1 MSNYLLGVDI
11 GTGSSKGVLIES
23 VSGTVLAQ
31 STIPHGVS
39 LPHPGWVEQ
48 DAETIWWGE
57 FVQIVK
63 DLLQESGVAPRE
75 ILGVGVSGI
84 GPCVLPV
91 DEEFNPLRPA
101 ILYGIDTRATA
112 EIEQYLQDLGEEE
125 VFRRAGCELSASA
138 VAPKILWLYNNEP
151 EVYNKARW
159 FLTCQ
164 NFIVAR
170 LTGKA
175 SIDNYTAS
183 TYSPIIDVE
192 KRSWIDETT
201 AGINPTAK
209 LPQKY
214 WTTEVVGGVTLQAAK
229 TTGLQPGTPIIAGT
243 IDAAAEAVSIGNYSV
258 GDTMGMFGSSNS
270 IIAITSAYTRSK
282 TFWGLNW
289 LFPDQYAV
297 VGGMATVGSLTKW
310 FLETVYRPTPD
321 APEQNPY
328 AQMAD
333 LLNMS
338 RPGANNLVALPY
350 FEGERTPI
358 NDPIARGAF
367 FGLTLRHTQADLYRA
382 LLEAVAFGM
391 RHNLEKLADED
402 IDVKLINAVG
412 GGAKN
417 LGWMQLIANIADVDV
432 RIPQGISGASYGDA
446 ILAGIGVGLYKDASQ
461 AKVWDEAAL
470 QLKPDHAD
478 VDVYDR
484 LYSVYLDLYQQTRN
498 LLPSLTL

>member
-1 MSNYLLGVDI
+1 MSNYLIGVDI
-11 GTGSSKGVLIES
+11 GTGSSKGVLIEAKN
-23 VSGTVLAQ
+23 GTVLAQ
-31 STIPHGVS
+31 AAIPHGVS
-39 LPHPGWVEQ
+39 MPHPGWVEQ

-63 DLLQESGVAPRE
+63 ELLQESGVATQN

-91 DEEFNPLRPA
+91 DEAFNPLRPA

-112 EIEQYLQDLGEEE
+112 EIEQYLQELGREE
-125 VFRRAGCELSASA
+125 VFRRAGCELSSSA

-151 EVYNKARW
+151 EIYRRSRW
-159 FLTCQ
+159 LLTCQ

-175 SIDNYTAS
+175 SIDIYTAS

-209 LPQKY
+209 LPEKY
-214 WTTEVVGGVTLQAAK
+214 WTTEVIGEVTAQAARI
-229 TTGLQPGTPIIAGT
+229 TGLKEGTPVIAGT
-243 IDAAAEAVSIGNYSV
+243 IDAPAEAVSIGNYSA

-270 IIAITSAYTRSK
+270 IITITSAYTRSK

-289 LFPDQYAV
+289 LFHDQYAV

-310 FLETVYRPTPD
+310 FLENVFRPD
-321 APEQNPY
+321 LEAQVQNPY
-328 AQMAD
+328 AQMEG
-333 LLNMS
+333 LLSMS
-338 RPGANNLVALPY
+338 QPGANNLVVLPY
-350 FEGERTPI
+350 FGGERTPI

-367 FGLTLRHTQADLYRA
+367 FGLTLRHTQADMYRA
-382 LLEAVAFGM
+382 LLEAVGFGI
-391 RHNLEKLADED
+391 RHNLEKLGEED
-402 IDVKLINAVG
+402 IEVKLINAVG

-417 LGWMQLIANIADVDV
+417 LGWMQIIANIAGVDV

-461 AKVWDEAAL
+461 AKIWDKAAL
-470 QLKPDHAD
+470 NLKPDHTDAG
-478 VDVYDR
+478 VYDR
-484 LYSVYLDLYQQTRN
+484 LYKVYRDLYEQTKN
-498 LLPSLTL
+498 LLPLLS

>member
-1 MSNYLLGVDI
+1 MSKYLIGVDI
-11 GTGSSKGVLIES
+11 GTGSSKGVLIETRYGN
-23 VSGTVLAQ
+23 VVAQ
-31 STIPHGVS
+31 ATIPHGVS

-48 DAETIWWGE
+48 NAEEIWWGE
-57 FVQIVK
+57 FVRIVQEI
-63 DLLQESGVAPRE
+63 LQDSGVGSRD

-112 EIEQYLQDLGEEE
+112 EIEKYLQELGPDE

-138 VAPKILWLYNNEP
+138 VAPKILWIYNNEP
-151 EVYNKARW
+151 EVYQRARW

-192 KRSWIDETT
+192 KREWMDETI

-209 LPQKY
+209 LPEKY
-214 WTTEVVGGVTLQAAK
+214 WTTAVVGGITAQAAGI
-229 TTGLQPGTPIIAGT
+229 TGLQEGTPVIAGT

-270 IIAITSAYTRSK
+270 IIALTSSYTRSK

-289 LFPDQYAV
+289 LFPEQYAV

-310 FLETVYRPTPD
+310 FLENVYKPAPD
-321 APEQNPY
+321 MQDENPY
-328 AQMAD
+328 AQMAE
-333 LLNMS
+333 LLSMS
-338 RPGANNLVALPY
+338 VPGANNLVALPY

-367 FGLTLRHTQADLYRA
+367 FGLTLRHSQADLYRA
-382 LLEAVAFGM
+382 LLEAVGFGI
-391 RHNLEKLADED
+391 RHNLEKLADES
-402 IDVKLINAVG
+402 IEVKLVNAVG
-412 GGAKN
+412 GGSKN
-417 LGWMQLIANIADVDV
+417 LGWMQIIANIADVNV
-432 RIPQGISGASYGDA
+432 RIPQGISGAAYGDA
-446 ILAGIGVGLYKDASQ
+446 ILAGIGVGLYEDASQ
-461 AKVWDEAAL
+461 ARIWDEAAL
-470 QLKPDHAD
+470 NLKPDHSDAE
-478 VDVYDR
+478 VYNR
-484 LYSVYLDLYQQTRN
+484 LYKVYRVLYERTKD
-498 LLPSLTL
+498 LLPLIS

>member
-1 MSNYLLGVDI
+1 MSNYLIGVDI
-11 GTGSSKGVLIES
+11 GTGSSKGVLIE
-23 VSGTVLAQ
+23 VTNGTVLAQ

-39 LPHPGWVEQ
+39 LPYPGWVEQ
-48 DAETIWWGE
+48 DAEKIWWGE
-57 FVQIVK
+57 FVQIVQE
-63 DLLQESGVAPRE
+63 LLQESGIARHD
-75 ILGVGVSGI
+75 ILGVGISGI

-91 DEEFNPLRPA
+91 DDTFNPLRPA

-112 EIEQYLQDLGEEE
+112 EIEQYLQNLGEEE
-125 VFRRAGCELSASA
+125 VFRRAGCELSSSA

-214 WTTEVVGGVTLQAAK
+214 WTSEVVGGVTAQAARI
-229 TTGLQPGTPIIAGT
+229 TGLQEGTPVIAGT

-258 GDTMGMFGSSNS
+258 GETMAMFGSSNS

-297 VGGMATVGSLTKW
+297 VGGMATVGTLTKW
-310 FLETVYRPTPD
+310 FLENIYRAD
-321 APEQNPY
+321 PETQDQNPY
-328 AQMAD
+328 AQMAE
-333 LLNMS
+333 LLSMS
-338 RPGANNLVALPY
+338 QPGANNLVALPY

-367 FGLTLRHTQADLYRA
+367 FGLTLRHTQADIYRA
-382 LLEAVAFGM
+382 LLEAVSFGI
-391 RHNLEKLADED
+391 RHNLEKLAEED
-402 IDVKLINAVG
+402 IEVKLINAVG

-417 LGWMQLIANIADVDV
+417 LGWMQLIANIADVDI
-432 RIPQGISGASYGDA
+432 RIPQGVSGASYGDA
-446 ILAGIGVGLYKDASQ
+446 ILAGIGVGVYKDASQ
-461 AKVWDEAAL
+461 ARIWDEAAL
-470 QLKPDHAD
+470 NLKPDHSDAI
-478 VDVYDR
+478 VYDR
-484 LYSVYLDLYQQTRN
+484 LYTVYRSLYEQTKH
-498 LLPSLTL
+498 LLPLLS